1 VPFDARDL
9 SSLAS
14 WLTEQ
19 RTDEASIRTA
29 ISRVYYA
36 AHLLV
41 VRKPKNNWVPTGTGA
56 DHRGVIRAL
65 NRGATTRLASLLEQL
80 LELREHADYHV
91 EATDTVF
98 NRGCRF
104 CKKIAASSSQREQVV
119 DLSHWEEVKKISA
132 RLFPLLEKL

>member
-1 VPFDARDL
+1 MPFDARDF

-19 RTDEASIRTA
+19 RTDEATIRTA

-36 AHLLV
+36 AHLLA

-56 DHRGVIRAL
+56 DHRGVIRSL
-65 NRGATTRLASLLEQL
+65 NRGGTTRLASFLEQP

-91 EATDTVF
+91 EAADTVF
-98 NRGCRF
+98 NQGCRF
-104 CKKIAASSSQREQVV
+104 CKKIRDSLSQLEQVV
-119 DLSHWEEVKKISA
+119 TLSHWEEVKKISE